1 MTRIISLSKIIVLR
15 ALSKVNMKQ
24 EKKKSFCIAGP
35 ISETRNYFVPKRLNW
50 PQIDA
55 LIDQMHYFIL
65 HAPRQSG
72 KTSAILE
79 FAKYLNEKGTCTA
92 LYLTTEP
99 AHPAKNDIERAFFW
113 LLSQCESQLSIQL
126 PDQKIARDFLQ
137 PILKER
143 PVPEDAF
150 FRFLTHWAE
159 INERPLVL
167 FFDEVD
173 GLVENT
179 LISLLKQLRTGYTNR
194 PIHFPQ
200 SICLIGVRNLQDYKL
215 TSMDEEE
222 KGILLSPFNIIADSL
237 CLRNFTP
244 EQVQDLYNQH
254 TQESGQPFTREAVE
268 HAYYL
273 TQGQPWLTNAL
284 AYQASFRDLTDRSQP
299 ITKEV
304 IEAAKDQLI
313 LRNDTH
319 ISSLTDRLNEPRVCN
334 IIDAVI
340 SGSSDAVSLN
350 PDDIQYVR
358 DLGLVA
364 VDSWEIA
371 NPIYQQII
379 PRALTQVLQELIKA
393 ESGWYIDASGKLN
406 MNKLLNG
413 FTDFFRENAEAYRAK
428 TPYLESYPHLLLMA
442 YLQRVING
450 GGLVH
455 REYGVGK
462 KRVDLLIEWKKRE
475 RFIIEIKIK
484 YGEDTLKKGLKQTAE
499 YFNLCN
505 AKEGHLLIVDRNSKN
520 SWEDRISNEELIF
533 DGKKIHVWTL

>member
-1 MTRIISLSKIIVLR
+1 M
-15 ALSKVNMKQ
+15 
-24 EKKKSFCIAGP
+24 KSFCIAGP
-35 ISETRNYFVPKRLNW
+35 INETRNYFVPRRLNW
-50 PQIDA
+50 PQIEA
-55 LIDQMHYFIL
+55 FIEQMHYFIL

-72 KTSAILE
+72 KTTSILE
-79 FAKYLNEKGTCTA
+79 FVKYLNEKGMCTA

-113 LLSQCESQLSIQL
+113 ILSQCETQLSIQL
-126 PDQKIARDFLQ
+126 PDQKEARDLLQ
-137 PILKER
+137 SILTER
-143 PVPEDAF
+143 PIPEDAF
-150 FRFLTHWAE
+150 FRFLMHWAKN
-159 INERPLVL
+159 NEKPLVL
-167 FFDEVD
+167 FFDEID

-179 LISLLKQLRTGYTNR
+179 LISLLKQFRTGYTNR
-194 PIHFPQ
+194 PKHFPQ
-200 SICLIGVRNLQDYKL
+200 SLCLIGVRNLQDYKL
-215 TSMDEEE
+215 TSIEEEE
-222 KGILLSPFNIIADSL
+222 KGILLSPFNIVADSL
-237 CLRNFTP
+237 LLRNFTP
-244 EQVQDLYNQH
+244 EQVQDLFNQH
-254 TQESGQPFTREAVE
+254 TQETGQIFAPEAIQ

-273 TQGQPWLTNAL
+273 TQGQPWLINAL
-284 AYQASFRDLTDRSQP
+284 AYQACFRDVTDRSKP

-319 ISSLTDRLNEPRVCN
+319 ISSLTERLNEPRVCN
-334 IIDAVI
+334 ILDAII

-358 DLGLVA
+358 DLGLVK

-379 PRALTQVLQELIKA
+379 PRALTQVLQGLISA
-393 ESGWYIDASGKLN
+393 NSSWYIDDSGKLN
-406 MNKLLNG
+406 MNKLLEG
-413 FTDFFRENAEAYRAK
+413 FTAFFRENAEAYRAK

-455 REYGVGK
+455 REYGAGS

-475 RFIIEIKIK
+475 RYIIEIKLK
-484 YGEDTLKKGLKQTAE
+484 YGEDTLEKGLKQTAK
-499 YFNLCN
+499 YLDLCK
-505 AKEGHLLIVDRNSKN
+505 AKEGYLLIVDRNSLK
-520 SWEDRISNEELIF
+520 SWEERISNEEVIF